1 MKRILIIF
9 TGGTISMSFDNDSN
23 KSVIN
28 DNHNELLD
36 KIKSRF
42 SDDAL
47 FDSYVFSMV
56 PSPSFTPN
64 DMFKLGKLIDEK
76 LENQGYDGVVIT
88 HGTDTLEETAYFLDV
103 FLQTKKPVVLTG
115 SMRNFDELGYDGF
128 SNLLSAILVVLSDQ
142 SYNRGVLVCLND
154 EINAANEVQKSNTVA
169 LDTFKSLEFGPIGLV
184 DEKTVIYYRLSGYQS
199 IKVHPSVLNK
209 RIEII
214 KVTAGTNSSL
224 IDYYINES
232 VDGLVI
238 EGLGRGNVPALMVA
252 GIKRAISSGITV
264 VITSRCP
271 MGRVRDTYAYEG
283 GGYHLKTLGVL
294 SGGDLTSEKARLKLM
309 LILSANLNPNNYFS
323 FNF

>member
-9 TGGTISMSFDNDSN
+9 TGGTISMSFEDDSN

-42 SDDAL
+42 SDDAS

-76 LENQGYDGVVIT
+76 LEHQGYDG
-88 HGTDTLEETAYFLDV
+88 ADV

-154 EINAANEVQKSNTVA
+154 EINAANEVQKSHTVA

-224 IDYYINES
+224 IDYYIKEQI
-232 VDGLVI
+232 DGLVI
-238 EGLGRGNVPALMVA
+238 EGLGRGNVPALMVE

-283 GGYHLKTLGVL
+283 GGYHLRTLGVL

-309 LILSANLNPNNYFS
+309 LILSANLNPDNYFS

>member
-9 TGGTISMSFDNDSN
+9 TGGTISMSFDGDSN

-28 DNHNELLD
+28 DNHDELLN

-42 SDDAL
+42 SDDAS

-64 DMFKLGKLIDEK
+64 DMFKLGQLVDYK
-76 LENQGYDGVVIT
+76 LESEGYDGVVIT
-88 HGTDTLEETAYFLDV
+88 HGTDTLEETAFFLDV

-128 SNLLSAILVVLSDQ
+128 SNLLSAILVALSGQ

-154 EINAANEVQKSNTVA
+154 EINAANEVQKSHTVA

-184 DEKTVIYYRLSGYQS
+184 DEKTVIYYRLSGYKS
-199 IKVHPSVLNK
+199 VKVHPSSLNK
-209 RIEII
+209 RVEIV
-214 KVTAGTNSSL
+214 KVTAGSNSSL
-224 IDYYINES
+224 IDYYIKEH
-232 VDGLVI
+232 VDGLII
-238 EGLGRGNVPALMVA
+238 EGLGRGNVPILMVD
-252 GIKRAISSGITV
+252 GIKRAIALGIKV

-283 GGYHLKTLGVL
+283 GGFHLKTLGVL

-309 LILSANLNPNNYFS
+309 LILSANLDPENYFS

>member
-9 TGGTISMSFDNDSN
+9 TGGTISMSFDGDSN

-28 DNHNELLD
+28 DNHDELLN

-42 SDDAL
+42 SDDAS

-64 DMFKLGKLIDEK
+64 DMFRLGQLVDHK
-76 LENQGYDGVVIT
+76 LESEGYDGVVIT
-88 HGTDTLEETAYFLDV
+88 HGTDTLEETAFFLDV

-128 SNLLSAILVVLSDQ
+128 SNLLSAILVTLSEQ

-154 EINAANEVQKSNTVA
+154 EINAANEVQKSHTVA

-184 DEKTVIYYRLSGYQS
+184 DEKTVIYYRLSGYKS
-199 IKVHPSVLNK
+199 VKVHPSFLNK
-209 RIEII
+209 RVEIV
-214 KVTAGTNSSL
+214 KVTAGSNSSL
-224 IDYYINES
+224 IDYYIKER
-232 VDGLVI
+232 VDGLII
-238 EGLGRGNVPALMVA
+238 EGLGRGNVPSLMVD
-252 GIKRAISSGITV
+252 GIKRAISLGIKV

-283 GGYHLKTLGVL
+283 GGFHLKTLGVL

-309 LILSANLNPNNYFS
+309 LILSAHLDPENYFS

>member
-9 TGGTISMSFDNDSN
+9 TGGTISMSFDGDSN

-28 DNHNELLD
+28 DNHGELLN

-42 SDDAL
+42 SDDAS

-56 PSPSFTPN
+56 PSPSFTPS
-64 DMFKLGKLIDEK
+64 DMFKLGQLVDYK
-76 LENQGYDGVVIT
+76 LESEGYDGVVIT
-88 HGTDTLEETAYFLDV
+88 HGTDTLEETAFFLDV

-128 SNLLSAILVVLSDQ
+128 SNLLSAILVALSGQ

-154 EINAANEVQKSNTVA
+154 EINAANEVQKSHTVA

-184 DEKTVIYYRLSGYQS
+184 DEKTVIYYRLSGYKS
-199 IKVHPSVLNK
+199 VKVHPSSLNK
-209 RIEII
+209 RVEIV
-214 KVTAGTNSSL
+214 KVTAGSNSSL
-224 IDYYINES
+224 IDYYINEH
-232 VDGLVI
+232 VDGLII
-238 EGLGRGNVPALMVA
+238 EGLGRGNVPILMVD
-252 GIKRAISSGITV
+252 GIKRAIALGIKV

-283 GGYHLKTLGVL
+283 GGFHLKRLGVL

-309 LILSANLNPNNYFS
+309 LILSANLDPENYFS

>member
-154 EINAANEVQKSNTVA
+154 EINAANEVHKSHTVA

-224 IDYYINES
+224 IDYYIKEQI
-232 VDGLVI
+232 DGLVI